1 MKSKRLTVAILLTIL
16 LTLPVFSQESKNY
29 RKIVQDEFGIESNK
43 NYNGEDVI
51 EFIAI
56 CLEEKDNAIETAYY
70 EGYKKAAEEFKPDL
84 EYYKLRAI
92 SFEDNYNIM
101 KERYDKKTKNGILY
115 SISTFS
121 VGFFLGGAAGG
132 IIGYKLHF

>member
-1 MKSKRLTVAILLTIL
+1 MKSKKLIAAILLTIL
-16 LTLPVFSQESKNY
+16 LIMPVFSQESKNY

-43 NYNGEDVI
+43 KYNGEDVI
-51 EFIAI
+51 DFIAI

-101 KERYDKKTKNGILY
+101 KERYDRKTKNGILY

>member
-1 MKSKRLTVAILLTIL
+1 MKSKKLTVVILLTIL
-16 LTLPVFSQESKNY
+16 LTMPVFNQESKDY

-56 CLEEKDNAIETAYY
+56 CLEEKDKAIESAYY

-84 EYYKLRAI
+84 EYYKLRAA
-92 SFEDNYNIM
+92 SFEDNYNALI
-101 KERYDKKTKNGILY
+101 KQNNSRIKNNILL
-115 SISTFS
+115 SVSSFS
-121 VGFFLGGAAGG
+121 VGFFVGGAAGG
-132 IIGYKLHF
+132 IIGYKLRL